1 MTVASNDRTLRYNVE
16 VSIEQLKRNLEEGV
30 SKIRQMDDAFASL
43 NKTGNSVGGS
53 LNFDKTIRDIDKVID
68 GLKMVENERQV
79 AMAKKNHGIN
89 DDINQ
94 LIGGTATLSRILRE
108 LKTQKEVLMR
118 GGIVKNEVDADSK
131 TLQQVLAQIKV
142 VEDKIKEIKNLDI
155 NKIIDAQAKA
165 QFTEI
170 TNAIKEQQKAM
181 DAYTNSI
188 QRNKEMAESYWKANS
203 ARWNG
208 ASKTL
213 EKYGI
218 EPITKNPYEQGYSAY
233 LSSNRDAFASAKLE
247 HYQNALNGFFRMMER
262 GTQLTDAELQKKT
275 NELTKVINELKR
287 YGFED
292 LKNPY
297 LAFNKASEFNRLS
310 LDSHTKSVAEAERV
324 YKQLQHWADQWNIAF
339 SRGKQIT
346 QEELEVQKRITAE
359 LEKQH
364 SIELTGKQLPYNR
377 LNDFSDAKEWNTASA
392 MAKNNS
398 AIANIE
404 TKNNNI
410 RSYEQQISHL
420 QATCESLYTTYRNNP
435 TKENLTAFAQTR
447 AALQKTKTEY
457 DLYARSVEGASRTMA
472 EFGRKAMSH
481 FQWIVAGSAIQRIT
495 DMFTNLENA
504 LTSIDYKMAGIRQ
517 VIPSIE
523 ANPELLKNGEVDR
536 YNEEVKKMNDA
547 MTDFIQI
554 GADYGIATDEVLE
567 SARSI
572 GRMYGQG
579 ENGVINT
586 QLFTR
591 QAAKMAVADAFSME
605 EATKGLEAAMSQW
618 NLQTE
623 DTNELMTRSNEI
635 IDIWTRTAHSGA
647 ASGQDIAQA
656 IEVAGAAAAQAGVS
670 FGFFNALVETGVRTT
685 ARSGNEIGQALKSLF
700 VTMQAPKAVQAL
712 EAWGI
717 QTKEIG
723 EDGKE
728 HMRSMEKQ
736 ILDVSLAVS
745 STNTNTAEFLK
756 TLSGGKYQYSKISA
770 ILKNYKEILRMQGV
784 LNDGKTQGFA
794 DEQVQVQLDTIQRK
808 CQQIKSEVTQIIA
821 DIGKDG
827 GFAALKRLADIVKD
841 VTTGIHAMNE
851 ASRNG
856 NSNLLSMMTTV
867 AKVVTLL
874 GGLKA
879 VSVGATNI
887 FARGY
892 GVYSAYQQIDKSGV
906 PMGPTGAIRN
916 IGSNWWENVKKQGN
930 EKGVSRASEYLADKT
945 NTGGLA
951 ENTVNTNAN
960 TSAKEA
966 NATAER
972 VNTVAVNASTNAL
985 KVHTGALNLDTTA
998 QQNNAKSKT
1007 GGSVV
1012 KATET
1017 ASTEASAKAHRDN
1030 ALAAEQDAVATNL
1043 AVVSANKDAA
1053 ASTKEATAEAL
1064 SSNAKKVN
1072 ASNSKLLT
1080 LAQNQQNVSMVT
1092 GAANARKMSVAA
1104 RALAASTNFLT
1115 GSVRAFNIALAAL
1128 GGPVGIAVTA
1138 LTVLG
1143 PMLLMDAYNMGEAAN
1158 ATDKLCDKF
1167 NELSDATAQNFDNI
1181 KMRGE
1186 AVESLIESYNN
1197 VADSL
1202 AQCTEGSDEYQ
1213 KKQEQLK
1220 DLDNTIAQVMQENT
1234 DQFKENGRYKIET
1247 IKKFNDEQAQSTIQQ
1262 QKNNAEQAQSAV
1274 ETAKKGL
1281 EAIDERIEGLQNELN
1296 SIHSVGKAYN
1306 WLKSIISDTEYAEGK
1321 SAIEAADNMKATIER
1336 YYAGNNATTM
1346 VDDFNIFIKGGIE
1359 GFKEAEKTMRQR
1371 GEKFIEKA
1379 RERAKDN
1386 GDDSIVKA
1394 EIERVNKER
1403 SSLEQSIAK
1412 LEENAAQ
1419 QALKVVELQQ
1429 RQEEAEKNQQEKD
1442 VDETDYDL
1450 KKGRTYND
1458 RDSDRDKKIEID
1470 YDADELS
1477 RAIHEAAS
1485 SEIAK
1490 KYGITEPLLRAIAA
1504 RESGGDT
1511 TIRQWNEDESL
1522 VQNGSHLGMFQVTQA
1537 DADRF
1542 NTGDISVPFN
1552 NAMTAVTLLAE
1563 KLDATGNLHNA
1574 IKAYG
1579 ENTDE
1584 YVKQVEANHRAQL
1597 DSFKFDK
1604 NDWGTP
1610 NSYNTDVLSAAKQEL
1625 GLPYGGSSWRD
1636 EMEKVC
1642 TTFIQKALIDAGTN
1656 LETVENLSADANNWS
1671 TAAGYAFHPY
1681 SEIQS
1686 GEYKVRAGDIGL
1698 TNIDESGHAGHV
1710 ILIGEDGQG
1719 YYASGGSKGVS
1730 AYYDTNWETA
1740 FRNEGGG
1747 IEGVISINELSGK
1760 PYTVDGGTG
1769 RKKPKSIN
1777 DFRADPFAEV
1787 QYQRQMA
1794 SENAELSQSMADS
1807 DAFFNGGVINKAMM
1821 MATVENMKLAAIEM
1835 EKEMLLT
1842 LADSVNANVDAYLQ
1856 SHSNIGNMLKKRGL
1870 TWEQLVPAERQAL
1883 ASLADDESFV
1893 QLVKNQEEIR
1903 KKVQETTLEYEKQKQ
1918 VSAQAE
1924 GYLNVEQRENYKMDR
1939 MDAEY
1944 EAQFGLTGDEAGT
1957 EAMIVAQ
1964 KKNAILQERLERQK
1978 LELEKAKAEGDRTRA
1993 ELLAQLTEDT
2003 AKLDELI
2010 AKRDAGDTS
2019 TDLADNINAK
2029 TAALKKLQA
2038 DYISATEVGTKA
2050 EREAQLAIDQTTKK
2064 IIENQKTIKKVE
2076 LELKSTITSGIQ
2088 TMFSDILFEGK
2099 SFSESWQALWKSIG
2113 QFALR
2118 QLLMVQL
2125 QKVGLGLFSDGGAI
2139 PAKADGGLLKF
2150 ADGGPIPGYADGG
2163 KTPAG
2168 LIRGAGTGRSDSIL
2182 AYLANKDKFVFL
2194 SNGEYVMTEEATKR
2208 IGKDNLDAMNYS
2220 KFADGGS
2227 FSPTPYVPQLSAS
2240 STAKAKSI
2248 NKANPNARMEELMQQ
2263 QTDVIKNSKD
2273 GDENGKVVIL
2283 NTQAD
2288 STSVMAA
2295 IAKNPRML
2303 QRILGNGGGHGF
2315 RG

>member
-1 MTVASNDRTLRYNVE
+1 MASNDRTLRYNVE

-30 SKIRQMDDAFASL
+30 SKIRQMDDAFANL
-43 NKTGNSVGGS
+43 NKTGSNIGSS
-53 LNFDKTIRDIDKVID
+53 LNFDKTIRDIDKVIE
-68 GLKMVENERQV
+68 GMKMVDNERQI

-170 TNAIKEQQKAM
+170 TNAIKAQQKAM

-218 EPITKNPYEQGYSAY
+218 EPITKNPYEQGYGAY

-247 HYQNALNGFFRMMER
+247 RYQNALNGFFRLMER

-297 LAFNKASEFNRLS
+297 TAFNRASEFNRLS
-310 LDSHTKSVAEAERV
+310 LNSQTKSAADAERI
-324 YKQLQHWADQWNIAF
+324 YAQLQRWADQWNVAF

-377 LNDFSDAKEWNTASA
+377 LNDFENATDWNKASSLAKDS
-392 MAKNNS
+392 S
-398 AIANIE
+398 AIGAIE
-404 TKNNNI
+404 TKTNNV
-410 RSYEQQISHL
+410 RSYAQQISHL
-420 QATCESLYTTYRNNP
+420 QASCESLYSTYRKNP

-447 AALQKTKTEY
+447 AALQRTKTEY

-495 DMFTNLENA
+495 DMFTNLEES
-504 LTSIDYKMAGIRQ
+504 LTGIDYKMAAIRQ
-517 VIPSIE
+517 VIPTIE
-523 ANPELLKNGEVDR
+523 ANPNLLKHGEVDQ
-536 YNEEVKKMNDA
+536 YNEEVKKMNSA
-547 MTDFIQI
+547 MTDFIKI
-554 GADYGIATDEVLE
+554 ASDYGIATDEVLE

-656 IEVAGAAAAQAGVS
+656 IEVAGAAAAQAGIS

-717 QTKEIG
+717 KTKEIG

-728 HMRSMEKQ
+728 KMRSMEKQ

-745 STNTNTAEFLK
+745 STNTNTADFLK

-821 DIGKDG
+821 DIGQDG

-867 AKVVTLL
+867 AKVVTIL
-874 GGLKA
+874 GALKVGSVA
-879 VSVGATNI
+879 VTNMI
-887 FARGY
+887 ARGY
-892 GVYSAYQQIDKSGV
+892 GVYSAYNQIDKSGV

-985 KVHTGALNLDTTA
+985 KAHTGALNLDTTA

-1030 ALAAEQDAVATNL
+1030 ALAAEQDAAATNL

-1053 ASTKEATAEAL
+1053 ASTKEAMAEL
-1064 SSNAKKVN
+1064 QSSNAKKVN

-1080 LAQNQQNVSMVT
+1080 LAQNQQNVSMLT

-1104 RALAASTNFLT
+1104 RLLATSTNFLT

-1128 GGPVGIAVTA
+1128 GGPVGLAVTA

-1167 NELSDATAQNFDNI
+1167 NELSDTTAQNFDNI

-1186 AVESLIESYNN
+1186 AVESLVESYNN

-1202 AQCTEGSDEYQ
+1202 AKCTEGSDEYQ

-1247 IKKFNDEQAQSTIQQ
+1247 IKKFNDEMAQSTIQQ

-1274 ETAKKGL
+1274 EAAEKDL
-1281 EAIDERIEGLQNELN
+1281 EAIDGRIAGLQSELE
-1296 SIHSVGKAYN
+1296 SVRSVGNAYK
-1306 WLKSIISDTEYAEGK
+1306 WLYSVINKTMYAEGR
-1321 SAIEAADNMKATIER
+1321 SAIEAADNMQATIDR
-1336 YYAGNNATTM
+1336 YYAGNNATTFK
-1346 VDDFNIFIKGGIE
+1346 DDFNILMKGGIE
-1359 GFKEAEKTMRQR
+1359 NFKEAEKAMRKR
-1371 GEKFIEKA
+1371 GIDLTEKA
-1379 RERAKDN
+1379 LEGAKDN
-1386 GDDSIVKA
+1386 GDESIINE
-1394 EIERVNKER
+1394 EIERLKKER
-1403 SSLEQSIAK
+1403 SSLEQNVGK
-1412 LEENAAQ
+1412 LRENAAQ

-1429 RQEEAEKNQQEKD
+1429 RQEESEKSQKEKD
-1442 VDETDYDL
+1442 VDDHEYGTKKK
-1450 KKGRTYND
+1450 KKG
-1458 RDSDRDKKIEID
+1458 SSSKKIEID
-1470 YDADELS
+1470 YESDELS

-1511 TIRQWNEDESL
+1511 TIRQWNDDKTL

-1537 DADRF
+1537 DANRF

-1636 EMEKVC
+1636 EAVKVC

-1656 LETVENLSADANNWS
+1656 LETVENLSANANNWS

-1794 SENAELSQSMADS
+1794 NENAELSQSRADS
-1807 DAFFNGGVINKAMM
+1807 DAFFNGGVINKARM
-1821 MATVENMKLAAIEM
+1821 MATVESMKLAAVEL
-1835 EKEMLLT
+1835 EKELLTT

-1856 SHSNIGNMLKKRGL
+1856 SHSNIGDMLKKRGL

-1918 VSAQAE
+1918 ISAQAE

-1957 EAMIVAQ
+1957 HAMVVAQ

-1978 LELEKAKAEGDRTRA
+1978 LELEEAKAEGDRIRA
-1993 ELLAQLTEDT
+1993 ELLAKLTEDT
-2003 AKLDELI
+2003 KVLDELI

-2019 TDLADNINAK
+2019 TDLADNINKK
-2029 TAALKKLQA
+2029 TAALKELQA
-2038 DYISATEVGTKA
+2038 EYLSTVEVGTKA
-2050 EREAQLAIDQTTKK
+2050 EQDAQLAIEQTTRK
-2064 IIENQKTIKKVE
+2064 IVENTKTIKKTE
-2076 LELKSTITSGIQ
+2076 LELKSTITNGVT

-2099 SFSESWQALWKSIG
+2099 SFSESWQSLWKSIG

-2125 QKVGLGLFSDGGAI
+2125 QKIGLGMFSGGGAI
-2139 PAKADGGLLKF
+2139 GGKADGGLLKF
-2150 ADGGPIPGYADGG
+2150 ADGGPIPGYAGGG

-2240 STAKAKSI
+2240 SSAKAKSI

-2273 GDENGKVVIL
+2273 DNENGKVVIL

>member
-1 MTVASNDRTLRYNVE
+1 MASNDRTLRYNVE

-53 LNFDKTIRDIDKVID
+53 LNFDKTIRDIDKVIE
-68 GLKMVENERQV
+68 GMKMVEGERKV
-79 AMAKKNHGIN
+79 AMARSSSHGIN
-89 DDINQ
+89 DDVDK
-94 LIGGTATLSRILRE
+94 LIGRTATLNRILRE
-108 LKTQKEVLMR
+108 LKRQKEVLMR
-118 GGIVKNEVDADSK
+118 GGVVKNEVDADSK

-142 VEDKIKEIKNLDI
+142 VEDKIKEIKNLDL
-155 NKIIDAQAKA
+155 NKLIDAQAKA

-170 TNAIKEQQKAM
+170 TNAIQTQQKAM

-203 ARWNG
+203 AHWNG

-218 EPITKNPYEQGYSAY
+218 EPITKNPYEQGYGAY

-297 LAFNKASEFNRLS
+297 SAFNRASEFNRLS
-310 LDSHTKSVAEAERV
+310 LDSHTKSVAEAERI

-447 AALQKTKTEY
+447 AALQKTRQEY
-457 DLYARSVEGASRTMA
+457 DLYARTIEGTSRTMA

-481 FQWIVAGSAIQRIT
+481 LQWIVAGSAFQRIT
-495 DMFTNLENA
+495 DGLTQLENA
-504 LTSIDYKMAGIRQ
+504 LTSVDYKMAGIRQ

-536 YNEEVKKMNDA
+536 YNEEIKKMNDA

-554 GADYGIATDEVLE
+554 GADYGISTDEVLE

-656 IEVAGAAAAQAGVS
+656 IEVAGAAANQAGIS

-717 QTKEIG
+717 KTKEIG

-756 TLSGGKYQYSKISA
+756 VLSGGKYQYSKISA

-827 GFAALKRLADIVKD
+827 GFTALKKFADMVKD
-841 VTTGIHAMNE
+841 ITTGLHAMNE
-851 ASRNG
+851 ASREGNG
-856 NSNLLSMMTTV
+856 NLLSMMTTV
-867 AKVVTLL
+867 AKVATLIV
-874 GGLKA
+874 GLKA
-879 VSVGATNI
+879 GVVALSKFGTWAYGVQNAYKRIDKETPQINGNPINYIKNGVGNWYSDIKKSGSEKGAT
-887 FARGY
+887 
-892 GVYSAYQQIDKSGV
+892 
-906 PMGPTGAIRN
+906 
-916 IGSNWWENVKKQGN
+916 
-930 EKGVSRASEYLADKT
+930 RASEYLADKT
-945 NTGGLA
+945 NTGGLV
-951 ENTVNTNAN
+951 ENTANANAN
-960 TSAKEA
+960 TTAKEA
-966 NATAER
+966 NAVAER
-972 VNTVAVNASTNAL
+972 QNTIAVNNSTNAL
-985 KVHTGALNLDTTA
+985 KAHTGALDLDTTA

-1030 ALAAEQDAVATNL
+1030 AVAAEQDAAATNL
-1043 AVVSANKDAA
+1043 AVVSSKKDAA
-1053 ASTKEATAEAL
+1053 ASMKEATAEQI
-1064 SSNAKKVN
+1064 SSAAKKGN
-1072 ASNSKLLT
+1072 ANSSKALT
-1080 LAQNQQNVSMVT
+1080 VAQNQQNVSMVT
-1092 GAANARKMSVAA
+1092 GAVNLRRLSIVNRVFASSLSVV
-1104 RALAASTNFLT
+1104 T
-1115 GSVRAFNIALAAL
+1115 GAVRAFNIAIGAL
-1128 GGPVGIAVTA
+1128 GGPVGVAVTA
-1138 LTVLG
+1138 LLTFG
-1143 PMLLMDAYNMGEAAN
+1143 PALLMDAYNMGEAAN

-1167 NELSDATAQNFDNI
+1167 NELSDATAQSLDNI
-1181 KMRGE
+1181 MARSS
-1186 AVESLIESYNN
+1186 AVESLVESYNT

-1220 DLDNTIAQVMQENT
+1220 DLDNTIAQILKTNT
-1234 DQFKENGRYKIET
+1234 DQFKENNRYKLEEIQ
-1247 IKKFNDEQAQSTIQQ
+1247 KFNDKQANSAIEQ
-1262 QKNNAEQAQSAV
+1262 QKNNAANAQSAV
-1274 ETAKKGL
+1274 ETTKKSL
-1281 EAIDERIEGLQNELN
+1281 ETIDARIVGLQGELETVR
-1296 SIHSVGKAYN
+1296 SVGNAYN
-1306 WLKSIISDTEYAEGK
+1306 WLYSIIAGGMYKKGIKALET
-1321 SAIEAADNMKATIER
+1321 ADDMKATIDR
-1336 YYAGNNATTM
+1336 YYANTNATTWT
-1346 VDDFNIFIKGGIE
+1346 DDISIFMKGGIE
-1359 GFKEAEKTMRQR
+1359 KYIEAEQKERKQGEDLIKEAV
-1371 GEKFIEKA
+1371 
-1379 RERAKDN
+1379 ERAENN
-1386 GDDSIVKA
+1386 GDTSVIDS
-1394 EIERVNKER
+1394 EIKRLQKER
-1403 SSLEQSIAK
+1403 DTVAETLTK

-1419 QALKVVELQQ
+1419 QGLKVVELQQ
-1429 RQEEAEKNQQEKD
+1429 RQEEAKKNQQEKD
-1442 VDETDYDL
+1442 VDDTDYDL
-1450 KKGRTYND
+1450 KKDRTYND
-1458 RDSDRDKKIEID
+1458 RDSNRDKKIEID

-1542 NTGDISVPFN
+1542 NIGDVSVPFN

-1625 GLPYGGSSWRD
+1625 GQPYGGSSWRD
-1636 EMEKVC
+1636 EAVKVC

-1656 LETVENLSADANNWS
+1656 LETVENLSADANNWA
-1671 TAAGYAFHPY
+1671 TAASYAFHPY

-1710 ILIGEDGQG
+1710 ILIGENGQG
-1719 YYASGGSKGVS
+1719 YYASGGSEGVS

-1842 LADSVNANVDAYLQ
+1842 LADSVNANIDAYLQ
-1856 SHSNIGNMLKKRGL
+1856 SHSNIGDMLKKRGL

-1924 GYLNVEQRENYKMDR
+1924 GYLNVEQRENYKMER

-1978 LELEKAKAEGDRTRA
+1978 LELEEAKAKGDAERA
-1993 ELLAQLTEDT
+1993 KLLAQLTEDT

-2150 ADGGPIPGYADGG
+2150 ADGGPIPGYAGGG
-2163 KTPAG
+2163 KTAG

-2220 KFADGGS
+2220 KYADGGS

-2240 STAKAKSI
+2240 SSAKMKSI
-2248 NKANPNARMEELMQQ
+2248 NKTNPNARMEELMQQ

-2273 GDENGKVVIL
+2273 SDENGKVVIL

>member
-1 MTVASNDRTLRYNVE
+1 MAGNDRTLRYNVE
-16 VSIEQLKRNLEEGV
+16 VGIEQLKRNLEEGV

-43 NKTGNSVGGS
+43 NKTGNNVGGS
-53 LNFDKTIRDIDKVID
+53 MNFDKTIRDIDKVID
-68 GLKMVENERQV
+68 GLKMVDNERKV
-79 AMAKKNHGIN
+79 AMASKNHGIG
-89 DDINQ
+89 DDVDD
-94 LIGGTATLSRILRE
+94 LISKTATLNRILRE
-108 LKTQKEVLMR
+108 LRTQKEVLMR
-118 GGIVKNEVDADSK
+118 GGMVKNEVDADSK

-142 VEDKIKEIKNLDI
+142 VEDKMKEIKNLDI

-170 TNAIKEQQKAM
+170 TNAIKAQQKAM

-188 QRNKEMAESYWKANS
+188 QRNKEMSESYWKANS
-203 ARWNG
+203 SHWNG

-218 EPITKNPYEQGYSAY
+218 EATTKNPYEQGYGAY
-233 LSSNRDAFASAKLE
+233 LTGNRDAFASAKLE
-247 HYQNALNGFFRMMER
+247 RYQNALNGFFRLMER
-262 GTQLTDAELQKKT
+262 GTQLTDAELQKKA
-275 NELTKVINELKR
+275 NELTKIINGLKKF
-287 YGFED
+287 GFDD

-297 LAFNKASEFNRLS
+297 TAFSNANAFNRVS

-324 YKQLQHWADQWNIAF
+324 YAKLQRHADQWNIAF

-346 QEELEVQKRITAE
+346 QEELAVQKRITAE

-364 SIELTGKQLPYNR
+364 SIELTGKQLPYNK
-377 LNDFSDAKEWNTASA
+377 LNDFENASDWNKASSLAKDS
-392 MAKNNS
+392 S
-398 AIANIE
+398 AIGAIE
-404 TKNNNI
+404 TKTNNV
-410 RSYEQQISHL
+410 RSYAQQISHL
-420 QATCESLYTTYRNNP
+420 QASCESLYSTYRKNP
-435 TKENLTAFAQTR
+435 TRENLTAFAQTR
-447 AALQKTKTEY
+447 AALQKTKNEY
-457 DLYARSVEGASRTMA
+457 DLYARSVEGASRTMS

-495 DMFTNLENA
+495 DAFTKLEDS
-504 LTSIDYKMAGIRQ
+504 LTSIDYKMAAIRQ
-517 VIPSIE
+517 VIPTIE
-523 ANPELLKNGEVDR
+523 ANPSLLKHGEVDQ
-536 YNEEVKKMNDA
+536 YNEEVKKMNNA
-547 MTDFIQI
+547 MTDFIKI
-554 GADYGIATDEVLE
+554 ASDYGMSTDEVLE

-579 ENGVINT
+579 ENGVTNT

-717 QTKEIG
+717 KTKEIG
-723 EDGKE
+723 EDGVE
-728 HMRSMEKQ
+728 RMRSMEKQ

-745 STNTNTAEFLK
+745 STNTNTADFLK

-808 CQQIKSEVTQIIA
+808 CQQIKAEVTQIIA
-821 DIGKDG
+821 DIGQDG

-867 AKVVTLL
+867 ATVVTAL
-874 GGLKA
+874 GLLKA
-879 VSVGATNI
+879 GSVAITN
-887 FARGY
+887 AMTRGY
-892 GVYSAYQQIDKSGV
+892 GVYDAYKRIDASGI
-906 PMGPTGAIRN
+906 GYNTSIKQY
-916 IGSNWWENVKKQGN
+916 IKDSGSNWWANVQKHGS
-930 EKGVSRASEYLADKT
+930 ERGASRASEYLADKT

-951 ENTVNTNAN
+951 ENTANTNAN

-1053 ASTKEATAEAL
+1053 ASTKEAMAEL
-1064 SSNAKKVN
+1064 QSSNAKKVN

-1080 LAQNQQNVSMVT
+1080 LAQNQQNVSMLT

-1104 RALAASTNFLT
+1104 RVWATSNAVLT
-1115 GSVRAFNIALAAL
+1115 TSVRALNIALAAL
-1128 GGPVGIAVTA
+1128 GGPVGLAVTA

-1167 NELSDATAQNFDNI
+1167 NELSDTTAQTFDNI
-1181 KMRGE
+1181 RARGE
-1186 AVESLIESYNN
+1186 AVESLVESYNN

-1202 AQCTEGSDEYQ
+1202 AKCTEGSDEYQ
-1213 KKQEQLK
+1213 QKQEQLK
-1220 DLDNTIAQVMQENT
+1220 DLDNTIAQIMQENT
-1234 DQFKENGRYKIET
+1234 DQFKENGRYKVET
-1247 IKKFNDEQAQSTIQQ
+1247 IKKFNDEMAQSTIQQ

-1274 ETAKKGL
+1274 EAAEKDL
-1281 EAIDERIEGLQNELN
+1281 EAIDGRIAGLQSELEAVR
-1296 SIHSVGKAYN
+1296 SVGNAYN
-1306 WLKSIISDTEYAEGK
+1306 WLYSVINKTMYAEGR
-1321 SAIEAADNMKATIER
+1321 SAIEAADNMQATIDR
-1336 YYAGNNATTM
+1336 YYAGNNATTFK
-1346 VDDFNIFIKGGIE
+1346 DDFNILLKGGIE
-1359 GFKEAEKTMRQR
+1359 NFKEAEKVMRKK
-1371 GEKFIEKA
+1371 GIDLTEKA
-1379 RERAKDN
+1379 LENAKSNADESIINEELERLK
-1386 GDDSIVKA
+1386 KQ
-1394 EIERVNKER
+1394 R
-1403 SSLEQSIAK
+1403 SLMEQSVAK
-1412 LEENAAQ
+1412 LRENASQ
-1419 QALKVVELQQ
+1419 QGLKVVELEQ
-1429 RQEEAEKNQQEKD
+1429 RLEESDKTQKEKV
-1442 VDETDYDL
+1442 VDDHDYGG
-1450 KKGRTYND
+1450 KKGK
-1458 RDSDRDKKIEID
+1458 SGKSSSSDKKIEID
-1470 YDADELS
+1470 YESDELS

-1511 TIRQWNEDESL
+1511 TIRQWEADDSL
-1522 VQNGSHLGMFQVTQA
+1522 VRNGSHLGMFQVTQA

-1542 NTGDISVPFN
+1542 NTGDVSVPLN

-1636 EMEKVC
+1636 EAVKVC

-1656 LETVENLSADANNWS
+1656 LETVENLSNDANNWS
-1671 TAAGYAFHPY
+1671 TAASYAFHPY

-1719 YYASGGSKGVS
+1719 YYASGGREGVS

-1747 IEGVISINELSGK
+1747 IEGVISVNELSGK

-1769 RKKPKSIN
+1769 RRKPKSIN
-1777 DFRADPFAEV
+1777 SFRADPFAEV
-1787 QYQRQMA
+1787 QYQRQMTN
-1794 SENAELSQSMADS
+1794 ENAELSQSRADN
-1807 DAFFNGGVINKAMM
+1807 DAFFNGGVINKARM
-1821 MATVENMKLAAIEM
+1821 MATVENMKLAAVEL
-1835 EKEMLLT
+1835 ERELLTT
-1842 LADSVNANVDAYLQ
+1842 LADSVNANIDAYIQ
-1856 SHSNIGNMLKKRGL
+1856 SHPGIGDMLKKRGM

-1918 VSAQAE
+1918 ISAQAE

-1939 MDAEY
+1939 LDADY

-1957 EAMIVAQ
+1957 NAMIVAQ

-1978 LELEKAKAEGDRTRA
+1978 LELEEAKAEGDRIRA
-1993 ELLAQLTEDT
+1993 ELLAKLTEDT
-2003 AKLDELI
+2003 KVLNELV

-2019 TDLADNINAK
+2019 TDLADNIDKK

-2038 DYISATEVGTKA
+2038 EYLSVVEVGTKA
-2050 EREAQLAIDQTTKK
+2050 EQDAQIAVEQTTRK
-2064 IIENQKTIKKVE
+2064 IVENQRTIKKTE

-2088 TMFSDILFEGK
+2088 TMFADILLEGK
-2099 SFSESWQALWKSIG
+2099 SFAESWQGLWKSIA

-2125 QKVGLGLFSDGGAI
+2125 QKIGLGFFNGGGAI

-2150 ADGGPIPGYADGG
+2150 ADGGPIPGYAGGG
-2163 KTPAG
+2163 KTAG

-2194 SNGEYVMTEEATKR
+2194 SNGEYVMTEEATQR

-2220 KFADGGS
+2220 KYADGGS

-2240 STAKAKSI
+2240 SSAKMKSI
-2248 NKANPNARMEELMQQ
+2248 NKTNPNARMEELMQQ